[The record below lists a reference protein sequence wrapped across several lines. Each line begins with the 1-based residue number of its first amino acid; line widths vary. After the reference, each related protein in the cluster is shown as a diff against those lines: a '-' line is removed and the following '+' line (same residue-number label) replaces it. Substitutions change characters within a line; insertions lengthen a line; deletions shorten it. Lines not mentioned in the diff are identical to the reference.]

1 MAPRRIL
8 RTVES
13 SEDPRLERL
22 RAMAADL
29 PEAQVTTKTGGQ
41 HWAFEVRGKNFAY
54 WLNDHHGDGRI
65 AVQFKM
71 APGEL
76 ERLVARDPTTFYVP
90 PYMARHG
97 WVGVYLDAGPI
108 DWDEL
113 EGMMALAY
121 RLTAPRK
128 LLATLG

>member
-1 MAPRRIL
+1 M
-8 RTVES
+8 VS
-13 SEDPRLERL
+13 SEGDARLERL
-22 RAMAADL
+22 RTMTEGL
-29 PEAQVTTKTGGQ
+29 PEAAVTTKTGGQ

-71 APGEL
+71 PSGEL
-76 ERLVARDPTTFYVP
+76 ERLVERDPTTFYVP

-108 DWDEL
+108 DWDGL

-121 RLTAPRK
+121 RLTAPKK
-128 LLATLG
+128 LLAALDGAAR